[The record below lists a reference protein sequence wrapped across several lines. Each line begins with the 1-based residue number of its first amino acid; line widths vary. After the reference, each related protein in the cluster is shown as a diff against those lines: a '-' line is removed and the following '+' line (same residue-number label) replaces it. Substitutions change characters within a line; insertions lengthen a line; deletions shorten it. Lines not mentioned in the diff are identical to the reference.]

1 MVTMRKILGVS
12 SLSGTHSLKAT
23 IVREAVEKMNLKAG
37 DKIVFYEENGKI
49 TIEKA

>member
-1 MVTMRKILGVS
+1 MKRILGVS

-23 IVREAVEKMNLKAG
+23 VVHDVVEKLKLNSG
-37 DKIVFYEENGKI
+37 DKIVFIEENGKI